1 MEGHDS
7 EVIIGTL
14 KAGNKKFNA
23 EVSRRSMTKV
33 KTRCVVNELPLDDLR
48 VGMRLA
54 EDLSLDTAM
63 LVAPKGTD
71 ITKHFLQVLHNY
83 DSCYDRSPFPK
94 LIKVFVREPEK

>member
-1 MEGHDS
+1 E
-7 EVIIGTL
+7 EVIEAI
-14 KAGNKKFNA
+14 
-23 EVSRRSMTKV
+23 TKLQQQS
-33 KTRCVVNELPLDDLR
+33 KIRYLVNELHLDDLR

-54 EDLSLDTAM
+54 EDLRLDTAM

-83 DSCYDRSPFPK
+83 NSCYDRTPFPK